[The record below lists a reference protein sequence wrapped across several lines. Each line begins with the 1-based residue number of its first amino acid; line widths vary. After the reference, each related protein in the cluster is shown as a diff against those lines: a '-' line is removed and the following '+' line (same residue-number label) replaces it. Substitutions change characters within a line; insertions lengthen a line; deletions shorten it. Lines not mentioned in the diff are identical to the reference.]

1 VSIAVL
7 PFALFVHVLFVHV
20 LTIRLADVIIRSR
33 WVEMKKTVIGIV
45 IAVAIVLVI
54 GFAPLMDVPYQVTET
69 YYEDE
74 PYEATETYN
83 ETQSLAYEV
92 VESHTGT
99 QSYQERRRI
108 VIGGIVFQDEIV
120 DVFYPAGYVTL
131 RNTDTVDGL
140 FGIQFAF
147 YAVDKSDAAIAGQGL
162 PDFDFED
169 YLAAEDPDSYLVN
182 RNWDT
187 LDWDKVMIF
196 CEQYDGQENTTLQ
209 PSEIAT
215 VSYSVQDI
223 DIDKMAWKWEY
234 TITEPTNTVEK
245 ERTVTK
251 YRQVEKER
259 TVTHHEKGSIFEYL
273 RSRF

>member
-1 VSIAVL
+1 
-7 PFALFVHVLFVHV
+7 
-20 LTIRLADVIIRSR
+20 
-33 WVEMKKTVIGIV
+33 MKKVVIGIV
-45 IAVAIVLVI
+45 IAVAVVLVV
-54 GFAPLMDVPYQVTET
+54 GFVPLMDVPYQVTEN

-74 PYEATETYN
+74 PYEATETYY
-83 ETQSLAYEV
+83 ETQPLTYEV
-92 VESHTGT
+92 VKSYTDTG
-99 QSYQERRRI
+99 SYQERRRI

-120 DVFYPAGYVTL
+120 TVFYPVGYVTVK
-131 RNTDTVDGL
+131 NTDTVDGM
-140 FGIQFAF
+140 FGINFTF

-169 YLAAEDPDSYLVN
+169 YLAAEDPDAYLAN
-182 RNWDT
+182 RDWDN

-196 CEQYDGQENTTLQ
+196 SEQYSEQKSTTVQ
-209 PSEIAT
+209 PSGVAT

-223 DIDKMAWKWEY
+223 DIDKMALKWEY
-234 TITEPTNTVEK
+234 TITDPTKSVEK

-259 TVTHHEKGSIFEYL
+259 TVTRYKKGSVFEYL